1 MAAADNTGASV
12 KYVINATWDDE
23 AGVWVAESDEIPGL
37 ITEAPTFETL
47 QEKLCV
53 LVPELLE
60 LNNCMPK
67 ARTVLIDVFLHGEIK
82 KQINLSSA
90 A

>member
-1 MAAADNTGASV
+1 MAPQI

-23 AGVWVAESDEIPGL
+23 AGVWVAESDDIPGL
-37 ITEAPTFETL
+37 ITEASSFETL
-47 QEKLCV
+47 QEKLRV

-60 LNNCMPK
+60 LNQCKPK
-67 ARTVLIDVFLHGEIK
+67 APKVFVEVLLRGEIK
-82 KQINLSSA
+82 KEIDLSHA